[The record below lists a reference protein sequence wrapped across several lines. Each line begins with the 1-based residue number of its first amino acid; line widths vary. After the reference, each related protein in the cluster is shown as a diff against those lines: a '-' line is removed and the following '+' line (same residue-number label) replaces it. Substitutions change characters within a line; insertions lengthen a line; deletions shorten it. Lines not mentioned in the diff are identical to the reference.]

1 MLILVGGYILLRPIL
16 IRFGARIQ
24 EKQLE
29 KENAKVS
36 TEGVK
41 KEKKKEKKS
50 KDDLQ
55 WGAGARIRQR
65 KARDRQFQDGS
76 ESDSDELDEFLE

>member
-1 MLILVGGYILLRPIL
+1 VGGYILLRPIL
-16 IRFGARIQ
+16 IRFGAQIQ
-24 EKQLE
+24 QKQLE
-29 KENAKVS
+29 KEDAKGAS

-65 KARDRQFQDGS
+65 KARESQFQDGE
-76 ESDSDELDEFLE
+76 ESDSDELEEFLE

>member
-1 MLILVGGYILLRPIL
+1 LLILVGGYILLRPIL

-65 KARDRQFQDGS
+65 KAQDRQFQDGS

>member
-1 MLILVGGYILLRPIL
+1 MGGYILLRPIL

-29 KENAKVS
+29 KEDKKVS
-36 TEGVK
+36 QHGVK
-41 KEKKKEKKS
+41 KEKKDEKKS

-65 KARDRQFQDGS
+65 KARDRQLQDG
-76 ESDSDELDEFLE
+76 EQSDSDELEDLLE